1 MHAVRM
7 WFSRGNTTSSQH
19 FDTHDNLM
27 LQIDGIKDIYLSHP
41 NESAKMY
48 MDHHDKYGLSPVNVD
63 RVDLE
68 RFPHVANASV
78 QHVRLMPGDALYI
91 PDGYW
96 HVIKSTDRNLALAFE
111 INPRRLA
118 PEPWTPTLN
127 ELYEHPGRA
136 AQDHGHDEGGVGARR
151 ARRGR
156 VDAVQG
162 TPGQDARKPCRLQ
175 RVGAALVCPGE
186 GARTSAW
193 CIDVACW

>member
-111 INPRRLA
+111 INTRRLA
-118 PEPWTPTLN
+118 PEPWTPALN
-127 ELYEHPGRA
+127 ELYEHPGTLWAEQRKIMATMKEAWAHNAPDA
-136 AQDHGHDEGGVGARR
+136 AEWTQCKEPLAKMPASLADYNGW
-151 ARRGR
+151 
-156 VDAVQG
+156 VQH
-162 TPGQDARKPCRLQ
+162 
-175 RVGAALVCPGE
+175 
-186 GARTSAW
+186 
-193 CIDVACW
+193 